1 LKRSYIDPLPTGN
14 IDLAPTVLWL
24 LGVPANTPMD
34 GRVLSE
40 ALTIEAP
47 PVGPPATHRL
57 ELTNAIGQLDRRQY
71 LQISEVNHTIYL
83 DEGNGSLSPHKSN

>member
-1 LKRSYIDPLPTGN
+1 
-14 IDLAPTVLWL
+14 
-24 LGVPANTPMD
+24 MD

-47 PVGPPATHRL
+47 PVGPAATHRL
-57 ELTNAIGQLDRRQY
+57 EVTNTIGKWIRRQY
-71 LQISEVNHTIYL
+71 LQVSQVNHTIYL